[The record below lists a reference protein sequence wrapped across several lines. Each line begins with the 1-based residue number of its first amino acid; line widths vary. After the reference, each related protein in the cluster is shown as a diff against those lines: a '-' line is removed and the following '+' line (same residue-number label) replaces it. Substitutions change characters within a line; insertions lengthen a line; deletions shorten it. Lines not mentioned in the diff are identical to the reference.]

1 MTLRHSMDGAAF
13 GRMIVSASAA
23 IELKKQKIN
32 ELNVFPVPDGD
43 TGTNMSMT
51 LAAAAQDLK
60 KRSPDSLTKAA
71 DMTASA
77 LLRGARGNSG
87 VILSLL
93 FRGFSKSLKG
103 KLEASG
109 KDFADAL
116 TAGVEAAYKAV
127 MKPAEGTILTVSRL
141 TADAARELAAQDA
154 NLESVLAGSIETAK
168 VALENTVNQNPVLK
182 KAGVVDAGGMGFVV
196 ILEGMLSSLQGNDI
210 APQDASGETK
220 EQADFTDFATE
231 DITFA
236 YDTVYI
242 VRKKDENVSL
252 EPLRVY
258 LDSIGDSLVIG
269 EDDEAFKV
277 HVHTNIPWDAL
288 AESQK
293 YGTLELAK
301 IENMRMQHDD
311 LAEGRKARSTDDL
324 EAIEQEL
331 ESGEAAAAQPAA
343 PEKPFGFV
351 AVCAGVGLAGV
362 FRDLGADG
370 IIEGGQ
376 TMNPSTEDILKAIE
390 QTPAEVVFVLPNNK
404 NIIMAAQA
412 ASELATREVVVVP
425 TKTVPQ
431 GITAMLSFDE
441 TQSASENAEL
451 MTESLSGVTTMQ
463 ITYAARNSDFEGRD
477 IHEGEYL
484 ALYNGALLGNSPDLD
499 SLLAAMAEKAAGE
512 GKEFVNIFYG
522 ADTTAEQ
529 AAHASEI
536 FTKALPSAE
545 VNVLSGG
552 QPIYYYLI
560 SAE

>member
-1 MTLRHSMDGAAF
+1 MDGAAF

-141 TADAARELAAQDA
+141 TADAARELAAQDE
-154 NLESVLAGSIETAK
+154 NLESVLTGSIETAK

-182 KAGVVDAGGMGFVV
+182 KAGVVDAGGMGFLV

-220 EQADFTDFATE
+220 EQADFADFATE

-351 AVCAGVGLAGV
+351 AVCAGAGLAGV

>member
-1 MTLRHSMDGAAF
+1 MDGAAF
-13 GRMIVSASAA
+13 ARMIVSASAA
-23 IELKKQKIN
+23 IEQKKQKIN

-60 KRSPDSLTKAA
+60 KRSPESLTKAA

-103 KLEASG
+103 KLEANG
-109 KDFADAL
+109 KDFAEAL
-116 TAGVEAAYKAV
+116 SAGVEAAYKAV

-141 TADAARELAAQDA
+141 TGDAARDLAADDA
-154 NLESVLAGSIETAK
+154 NLESVLMGSIETAK

-182 KAGVVDAGGMGFVV
+182 KAGVVDAGGMGFVT
-196 ILEGMLSSLQGNDI
+196 ILEGMLASLQGNDV
-210 APQDASGETK
+210 ALQENAGETK

-242 VRKKDENVSL
+242 VRKKDETVNL

-277 HVHTNIPWDAL
+277 HVHTNIPWEAL

-311 LAEGRKARSTDDL
+311 LAEGRKASSTDDL
-324 EAIEQEL
+324 DAIEQEL
-331 ESGEAAAAQPAA
+331 EAGDTAKPAPAA

-351 AVCAGVGLAGV
+351 AVCAGEGLAGV

-376 TMNPSTEDILKAIE
+376 TMNPSTEDILHAIE

-412 ASELATREVVVVP
+412 AQELATREVVVVP

-451 MTESLSGVTTMQ
+451 MTESLAGVTTMQ

-499 SLLAAMAEKAAGE
+499 ALLSAMAEKTAEE
-512 GKEFVNIFYG
+512 GKEFNNILSG
-522 ADTTAEQ
+522 ADTTPEQ
-529 AAHASEI
+529 ASHAAEL
-536 FTKALPSAE
+536 FTKALPNAE